1 MNLRKLPENNELLEI
16 ALRRGRK
23 EAGSV
28 EKQAT
33 PVKKEKAREKKRIE
47 VTANYVERALS
58 KVVTD
63 FPNIEEMNPFYREL
77 VKATIDADRVKQ
89 ALGQFSSV
97 SKIVRKLKRTHLI
110 RVNKIGRTGRGK
122 AKAETARF
130 IGRLSSV
137 VKSLGKSIKDYN
149 KAAVKLKEL
158 PKIKTN
164 LPTAIIAG
172 CPNAGKSTL
181 LGKLTGSNVKIASYP
196 FTTQKLEM
204 GYFKQRYQ
212 DFQLIDTPGL
222 LDRPLEKRNRVERK
236 GIAALKHLAL
246 LIIFVLD
253 PSEHC
258 GFSQE
263 AQASLLKGIAK
274 EFGKGKVAVYLSKRD
289 IASAEQAE
297 KAVKRIK
304 GFALIEGSLEE
315 IRKEISGRCRI

>member
-1 MNLRKLPENNELLEI
+1 MNLRKLPDHKELLEI

-23 EAGSV
+23 EAGTV
-28 EKQAT
+28 EKQAS
-33 PVKKEKAREKKRIE
+33 PVKKEKAKEKKRIE
-47 VTANYVERALS
+47 VSANYIEKALF
-58 KVVTD
+58 KVITD
-63 FPNIEEMNPFYREL
+63 FPNLDEIDPFYAEL
-77 VKATIDADRVKQ
+77 IKATIDTDRVKQ

-97 SKIVRKLKRTHLI
+97 SKIVRKLKRSHLI
-110 RVNKIGRTGRGK
+110 RVNKIGKTGRGK

-137 VKSLGKSIKDYN
+137 VKSLGKSIKEYN

-164 LPTAIIAG
+164 LPTTIIAG

-181 LGKLTGSNVKIASYP
+181 LGKLTGSDVKIASYP

-204 GYFKQRYQ
+204 GYFKERYQ
-212 DFQLIDTPGL
+212 EFQLIDTPGL
-222 LDRPLEKRNRVERK
+222 LDRPLEKRNMVERK

-263 AQASLLKGIAK
+263 AQLNLLKGIAK
-274 EFGKGKVAVYLSKRD
+274 EFGRDKIAVYISKRD
-289 IASAEQAE
+289 IATKEQAE
-297 KAVKRIK
+297 KAAKKIG
-304 GFALIEGSLEE
+304 GFALINGTLGE
-315 IRKEISGRCRI
+315 IRTDISERCKF